1 MENNKKNPLF
11 EADYLE
17 RALDFIDRYAKKIG
31 KSPTK
36 INAIRAKVEDK
47 LKAINPN
54 VSKSSALK
62 TFKGTMDDKNKMD
75 ERKNNDITK
84 SDIEKLLE
92 YIEEADKAKKQESEP
107 KKEAKPKQEPKKE
120 AKPKQE
126 PKQEPKQKAQ
136 PKEKSADE
144 EQKVSPS
151 EAVTKL
157 MKSSGG
163 ANFMQDVRRMGSKQQ
178 RIESYLQLIMSL
190 PGIGNSEVRR
200 AIVNKL
206 KVSEK

>member
-1 MENNKKNPLF
+1 MEKNKKNPLF

-31 KSPTK
+31 KSPSK

-92 YIEEADKAKKQESEP
+92 YIEEADKAKKQES
-107 KKEAKPKQEPKKE
+107 EPKKE